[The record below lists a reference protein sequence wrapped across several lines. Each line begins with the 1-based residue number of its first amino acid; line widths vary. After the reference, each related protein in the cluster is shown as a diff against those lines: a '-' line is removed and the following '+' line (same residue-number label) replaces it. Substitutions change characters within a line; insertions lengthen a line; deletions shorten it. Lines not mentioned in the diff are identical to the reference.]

1 MTPRR
6 LIDYRKQSGLSQGD
20 LGGMLRVSHSAV
32 NRWENGQEIP
42 GPADILLD
50 WLIDG
55 VVPFQG
61 TVHAGKA
68 TLPQEAVDG
77 VLGVQTN
84 LRTWREIVARSE
96 AAGYADPVDWIASLI
111 IDNLNQETEGAEQTK
126 DSLIDNLNRNLV
138 NTGVCAQNSSGAAAA
153 TFTDIDLKNPLR
165 PGLGATIVPLPET
178 HWAPPVER
186 LHAGGGS
193 QESLAAEK
201 APGDGSEAPEL
212 PERREARYEPPAKKR
227 KK

>member
-1 MTPRR
+1 MTPPMTGAELRR
-6 LIDYRKQSGLSQGD
+6 YREEKKLSLEELGD
-20 LGGMLRVSHSAV
+20 LIGGKAATTIM
-32 NRWENGQEIP
+32 RWENGQEIP
-42 GPADILLD
+42 GDTQILLKLLIRGEMPFTDVVVPSSLREAMWELEMSLGTWEEINRRRIAAGFATVTD
-50 WLIDG
+50 WLAALVKEKLG
-55 VVPFQG
+55 EP
-61 TVHAGKA
+61 KA
-68 TLPQEAVDG
+68 
-77 VLGVQTN
+77 
-84 LRTWREIVARSE
+84 
-96 AAGYADPVDWIASLI
+96 
-111 IDNLNQETEGAEQTK
+111 
-126 DSLIDNLNRNLV
+126 SLIDNLNPNLV
-138 NTGVCAQNSSGAAAA
+138 NTGACAQNSSGAAAA
-153 TFTDIDLKNPLR
+153 TFTDIAPKNPLR